1 MGNDTS
7 EYKLYNGS
15 FYTLAEYEGP
25 CNPKGMGVSC
35 EEPATCLPSL
45 APNDGVTS
53 FNNAGQI
60 RYDSAPMWDLASSDI
75 NMASPRHAGLA
86 MLTVFQCITLEGWAD
101 VLYAVD
107 QLKDA
112 LVSS

>member
-1 MGNDTS
+1 MG
-7 EYKLYNGS
+7 
-15 FYTLAEYEGP
+15 A
-25 CNPKGMGVSC
+25 SC

-60 RYDSAPMWDLASSDI
+60 RHDCASVGVKNVASFDVDMAPTS
-75 NMASPRHAGLA
+75 RHAGLA
-86 MLTVFQCITLEGWAD
+86 ILTVFQCITLEGWTD

-107 QLKDA
+107 H
-112 LVSS
+112 